1 MKHLMQLLI
10 LISVSGLLLACS
22 ESIDSTG
29 QDGEN
34 SCVQTEVEEN
44 ADGVRSI
51 TINAMDYEN
60 WVKLH
65 LDSGITDDQNDWDL
79 ALRRY
84 ALRLNGGGSGSGYGI
99 AQWVE
104 GETLAD
110 ASQAPEDQWTTD
122 ETVAEEIVFSDWYNY
137 NGMTHQLTPKDRAYF
152 VRGHDGM
159 RYYALT
165 VVNYYSPPPASD
177 SGCVTL
183 HWKAVSAPESMPENT
198 PGTGMLPSDEE
209 MPNMSGSEGTEA
221 DGDDPA
227 AGCYSGP
234 PMHMCNCESSLSEC
248 NESGGTWTEECACDQ
263 EDA

>member
-1 MKHLMQLLI
+1 MQYLIQLLVVVTS
-10 LISVSGLLLACS
+10 LGLLLACS

-34 SCVQTEVEEN
+34 SCVQTEFEEN

-60 WVKLH
+60 WVKLQ
-65 LDSGITDDQNDWDL
+65 LDSGITDDENDWDL
-79 ALRRY
+79 AIRRY

-104 GETLAD
+104 GQTLAD
-110 ASQAPEDQWTTD
+110 ANQAPEGGWTTD
-122 ETVAEEIVFSDWYNY
+122 GTAADEIVFSDWYNY
-137 NGMTHQLTPKDRAYF
+137 NGMTHQLTPRDRAYF

-165 VVNYYSPPPASD
+165 VVNYYGPPPASD
-177 SGCVTL
+177 SGCITV
-183 HWKAVSAPESMPENT
+183 HWKAVSAPENMPENT
-198 PGTGMLPSDEE
+198 PGNGMLPSDEE
-209 MPNMSGSEGTEA
+209 MPQMSGAEEETNS
-221 DGDDPA
+221 DDPA

-234 PMHMCNCESSLSEC
+234 PMHSCVCDTTQSDC
-248 NESGGTWTEECACDQ
+248 ADSGGTWTAQCDCNQ
-263 EDA
+263 ENE